1 MPTMLDATPVTAEQ
15 LLALDEPGYRHELVA
30 GELRRMSNAGWWH
43 GAVAMRIGARLQQ
56 HVESHRLGLAFAETG
71 FVLARN
77 PDTVRS
83 PDAAFVRT
91 ERLPQAPGR
100 GYFDG
105 APDLAIEVTSPNDG
119 YDDVHTKVHSWLAH
133 GTREVWVIAAG
144 PRHVVVHRKE
154 GSPILFSENS
164 VLCSSCVLPEFAIAV
179 RDLCPTIG

>member
-15 LLALDEPGYRHELVA
+15 LLALREPGYRHELVA

-43 GAVAMRIGARLQQ
+43 GAVALRIGARLQQ
-56 HVESHRLGLAFAETG
+56 HVETHGLGLVLAETG

-83 PDAAFVRT
+83 PDAAFVRN

-119 YDDVHTKVHSWLAH
+119 YDDVHAKVHSWLAH
-133 GTREVWVIAAG
+133 GTREVWVVAAG

-154 GSPILFSENS
+154 GSPILFDYGSM
-164 VLCSSCVLPEFAIAV
+164 LRGSSVLPEFAIAV
-179 RDLCPTIG
+179 RELFPAIG

>member
-15 LLALDEPGYRHELVA
+15 LFALREPGYRHELVA

-56 HVESHRLGLAFAETG
+56 HVETHRLGLVLAETG

-83 PDAAFVRT
+83 PDAAFVRS

-100 GYFDG
+100 GYFEG
-105 APDLAIEVTSPNDG
+105 PPDLAIEVTSPNDG
-119 YDDVHTKVHSWLAH
+119 YDDVHTKVDCWLAH
-133 GTREVWVIAAG
+133 GAREVWVVAAG
-144 PRHVVVHRKE
+144 PRHVVVHKKD
-154 GSPILFSENS
+154 GSPIVFGEDS
-164 VLCSSCVLPEFAIAV
+164 VLRGSSVLPEFAIAV
-179 RDLCPTIG
+179 RELFPAIG

>member
-1 MPTMLDATPVTAEQ
+1 MPIMLDATPVTAEQ
-15 LLALDEPGYRHELVA
+15 LFALREPGCRHELVA

-43 GAVAMRIGARLQQ
+43 GAVAAAVCEHLRRHAREL
-56 HVESHRLGLAFAETG
+56 RLGLVLAETG

-100 GYFDG
+100 GYFEG
-105 APDLAIEVTSPNDG
+105 PPDLAIEVTSPNDG

-133 GTREVWVIAAG
+133 GTREVWVVAAG
-144 PRHVVVHRKE
+144 PRHVVVHPKD
-154 GSPILFSENS
+154 GSPIVFDHDSMLRG
-164 VLCSSCVLPEFAIAV
+164 SSVLPEFAIAV
-179 RDLCPTIG
+179 RELFPTIG